1 MALLDALANTLGGAL
16 RSQDRE
22 FWRRQTTNGIIK
34 IIIPTINSA
43 HYIDLILSYY
53 RQIDIPVTVFV
64 DSKTTDET
72 ASIAAR
78 HAQEVIPFLNPAAR
92 VGEMIEGIS
101 RHCGS
106 RWVLR
111 IDDDELPSIGMLG
124 FVRDFI
130 LRDERRVV
138 GFDRYQSVFNLNGE
152 PFYSIKHDPITH
164 RQWRL
169 YRPDQVTF
177 HGRGHTAGFDFDDKQ
192 KLVAPTTSFMIHLD
206 WVLHSRA
213 ERLRKLARY
222 DAHTAGHG
230 VPFREYYLADE
241 SPDFHSDLRA
251 LTAPEF
257 HRIGRQLVRRFPA
270 SAIDG
275 KNRAAPGSPYP
286 NA

>member
-1 MALLDALANTLGGAL
+1 MVKWRTMLQSDALANTLGRAL
-16 RSQDRE
+16 RWRDWE
-22 FWRRQTTNGIIK
+22 FWRRQTTRGVIK

-53 RQIDIPVTVFV
+53 RQINLPVTVFV

-78 HAQEVIPFLNPAAR
+78 HAQEVIPFFNPAVR

-101 RHCGS
+101 RHCGT

-111 IDDDELPSIGMLG
+111 IDDDELPSIRMLE
-124 FVRDFI
+124 FVRDI
-130 LRDERRVV
+130 ISRDDCRVV

-169 YRPDQVTF
+169 YQPDEVAF
-177 HGRGHTAGFDFDDKQ
+177 HGRGHTAGFDFNVEQ

-206 WVLHSRA
+206 WVVHSRE

-222 DAHTAGHG
+222 DSHTAGHG
-230 VPFREYYLADE
+230 MPFREYYLADE
-241 SPDFHSDLRA
+241 SADFQKDLRA
-251 LTAPEF
+251 LPGVEF
-257 HRIGRQLVRRFPA
+257 HRIGRKLVRRFPA
-270 SAIDG
+270 SAVDG
-275 KNRAAPGSPYP
+275 AN
-286 NA
+286 